1 MLTLAT
7 LGMVGY
13 GVWSAAAGAAD
24 LVARHV
30 LEVPADLATLVLG
43 VILVVA
49 AALVRV
55 RMPGGLA
62 LAMGALLGL
71 QALALHADAHAY
83 GEIALAPQIAR
94 GVFAALLVLLAA
106 LGGRREARRPPP
118 PPAEPRHRRPPAEPC
133 ETTRLRPR
141 HRQALE

>member
-13 GVWSAAAGAAD
+13 GVWSAAAGAAN
-24 LVARHV
+24 LVARRA

-43 VILVVA
+43 VILVLA

-62 LAMGALLGL
+62 LALGAMLGL
-71 QALALHADAHAY
+71 QALALHAAAHVY
-83 GEIALAPQIAR
+83 GEIALTPQIAR
-94 GVFAALLVLLAA
+94 GAFAALLVLLAE
-106 LGGRREARRPPP
+106 LGGRREARR
-118 PPAEPRHRRPPAEPC
+118 RPPV
-133 ETTRLRPR
+133 PR
-141 HRQALE
+141 